1 MLVQGLVGTCVPS
14 FLHIHG
20 SDKESIDRK
29 NALNSISQAVWNT
42 YLSKNKD
49 IWAGKDSVIANI
61 YEAIAKC
68 HHNIN

>member
-1 MLVQGLVGTCVPS
+1 MLAQGLDGTCVSS

-29 NALNSISQAVWNT
+29 KALNSISQSVWNK

-49 IWAGKDSVIANI
+49 IWAGKDSVIANM

-68 HHNIN
+68 HHNVN